1 METKNG
7 TSEVKFFLVG
17 FSDFPNHRALLC
29 TVFLTVYLMTIGGNG
44 LIITI
49 VQANSVLHKPMYF
62 FLENLSFVDMCL
74 ISCTIPKLLVN
85 LVLNQTNITLSECL
99 AQMSFLLTVG
109 STEFFLLAS
118 MAYDRYVAICRPLHY
133 AMLMRRKICIMLVIV
148 SWVFANLH
156 SLLHTTM
163 MSRMSFCGD
172 VVINHFFCD
181 LPPLLKLSCSDNSA
195 HEIVI
200 FTEGPLVVMGPF
212 LFTLISYVRIIST
225 ILRIPSAEERGR
237 AFSTCSSHLIVVT
250 LFYGTDIFIYF
261 RPVSSSSLEYNR
273 IVSVM
278 YTVVTPLLNPF
289 IYTLR
294 NSEFKNAF
302 KKATQRNA
310 IA

>member
-1 METKNG
+1 
-7 TSEVKFFLVG
+7 
-17 FSDFPNHRALLC
+17 
-29 TVFLTVYLMTIGGNG
+29 
-44 LIITI
+44 
-49 VQANSVLHKPMYF
+49 
-62 FLENLSFVDMCL
+62 
-74 ISCTIPKLLVN
+74 
-85 LVLNQTNITLSECL
+85 
-99 AQMSFLLTVG
+99 MSLLLTVG
-109 STEFFLLAS
+109 STEFFLLAA

-133 AMLMRRKICIMLVIV
+133 AILMRKKICMMLVIV
-148 SWVFANLH
+148 SWVGANLH
-156 SLLHTTM
+156 SLLHTVM

-225 ILRIPSAEERGR
+225 ILRIPSKGERGR
-237 AFSTCSSHLIVVT
+237 AFSTCSSHLIVVA

-278 YTVVTPLLNPF
+278 YTIVTPLLNPF

-294 NSEFKNAF
+294 NSEFKSAI
-302 KKATQRNA
+302 KKATQRNT